1 MQLKRNSSNY
11 LTLNDL
17 RAAGRPKCLI
27 VNDLGDLYNGT
38 KKLPSEEGSKCTL
51 WESIF
56 AIDAFLIRKVDRA
69 TYYAFAYEP
78 NDWQTWIA
86 FLLQELA

>member
-1 MQLKRNSSNY
+1 MQLRQNSSNY

-17 RAAGRPKCLI
+17 RAAGRRKCLI
-27 VNDLGDLYNGT
+27 VNDLGDFYNGT

-56 AIDAFLIRKVDRA
+56 AIDAFLICKVDRA
-69 TYYAFAYEP
+69 TYCAFACGP
-78 NDWQTWIA
+78 SGSQT
-86 FLLQELA
+86 